1 MDTSRQL
8 YELDATGWRRGL
20 YDDVQHTFRAPIVN
34 WIFRTAVANLPEFT
48 RYAWGQVKPLF
59 ETRGFAGLTVEFR
72 DSVLS
77 AMEAEGGALPA
88 LRKPATGLAPAEYAA
103 LRGQVATFDVVAP
116 RLAVLFEA
124 MDRALHEEPIGTEL
138 PDERATTGPFPDH
151 LDRDRGVAPTM
162 ADDVPDEVVET
173 VEELRAFH
181 GFEGDSLPSIYRC
194 LLQWPG
200 YLEPAWDALEP
211 RFEGPGFEAA
221 CERSSE
227 LVESFVDRAPH
238 RPALG
243 QDALDAAG
251 VGDAGEAAREL
262 FRSFNSGPVETVLP
276 ALPVWASTVGSEGER
291 SL

>member
-8 YELDATGWRRGL
+8 YELDAAGWRRGL

-59 ETRGFAGLTVEFR
+59 ETRGFAEFTVEFR
-72 DSVLS
+72 DAVLS
-77 AMEAEGGALPA
+77 AMEAEGGSLPT
-88 LRKPATGLAPAEYAA
+88 LRKPTTGLAPAEYAA
-103 LRGQVATFDVVAP
+103 LRGQVATFDIVAP

-124 MDRALHEEPIGTEL
+124 MDRALHEKAIGTEL
-138 PDERATTGPFPDH
+138 PDERASTAPFPDH
-151 LDRDRGVAPTM
+151 LDRDRGLAPTM
-162 ADDVPDEVVET
+162 ADDVPDEVADT
-173 VEELRAFH
+173 VGAIQAFH
-181 GFEGDSLPSIYRC
+181 GFEGEDLPSIYRC

-221 CERSSE
+221 CGRSSE
-227 LVESFVDRAPH
+227 LVESFIDRAPY

-251 VGDAGEAAREL
+251 VGDVGEDAREL

-276 ALPVWASTVGSEGER
+276 ALPVWAATVGSEGER